1 MPVMAEDPLDPAAE
15 AATGADAGG
24 AAEPDSAELEDR
36 DGTAAGALEVA
47 PLVARLAASAAWR
60 GAGWSVGAY
69 ARGMNWL
76 TRAALSDESTAEV
89 LNDARAELRDQ
100 LRELLGLDEIEER
113 LLGGRRRERRS
124 DGEAELDPLR
134 ERGFELLERSAD
146 VEVDEEAH
154 PAYER
159 ILDDLAPD
167 EARILRLLA
176 TKGAQ
181 PAVDVKTWRPL
192 GIGSQTLAPGL
203 SMIGAEAG
211 CRHPERVPAYLN
223 NLFRLGLIW
232 FSREPLDDPGV
243 YQVLEAQPDAIEA
256 MRRAGRTTT
265 VRRSI
270 HLTPFGID
278 FCETCLP
285 LSTAEFESLEV
296 VRAKEEPAEE
306 SE

>member
-1 MPVMAEDPLDPAAE
+1 MAEDPLDPAAE
-15 AATGADAGG
+15 SEPGAPPGGGDHDAGAG
-24 AAEPDSAELEDR
+24 AAAN
-36 DGTAAGALEVA
+36 ALEVA
-47 PLVARLAASAAWR
+47 PLVARLAAGAAWR
-60 GAGWSVGAY
+60 TAGWTVGTY

-76 TRAALSDESTAEV
+76 TRATLSDESTAEL
-89 LNDARAELRDQ
+89 LNDARADLRDQ
-100 LRELLGLDEIEER
+100 MRSLLGFDEIEER
-113 LLGGRRRERRS
+113 LLGGRRRERDANGGR
-124 DGEAELDPLR
+124 ELDPLR
-134 ERGFELLERSAD
+134 ERGYELLERSAD
-146 VEVDEEAH
+146 VNEDEEAH

-159 ILDDLAPD
+159 ILGDLAPD

-192 GIGSQTLAPGL
+192 GVGSQTVAPGL

-211 CRHPERVPAYLN
+211 CRYPDRVPAYLN
-223 NLFRLGLIW
+223 NLFRLGLVW

-243 YQVLEAQPDAIEA
+243 YQVLEAQPDVIEA
-256 MRRAGRTTT
+256 SKRAGRAST

-285 LSTAEFESLEV
+285 LSTVEFEALESARSSEE
-296 VRAKEEPAEE
+296 RADPRE
-306 SE
+306 